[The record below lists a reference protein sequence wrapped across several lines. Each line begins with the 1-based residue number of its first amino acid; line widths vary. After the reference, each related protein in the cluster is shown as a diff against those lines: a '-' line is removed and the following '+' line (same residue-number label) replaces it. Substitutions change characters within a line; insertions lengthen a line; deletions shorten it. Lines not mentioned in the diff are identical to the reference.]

1 MQWDVAALHMAT
13 ISWSQV
19 AIAFIQ
25 GYWREE
31 PHSPSAT
38 SVSFPVI
45 YALPASCIYI
55 SLLAS
60 RELGF
65 ASISTVVEPLT
76 PKGGEASVRNAHLHN
91 SLMKVCH
98 LRLYGHHDIAEH
110 KQPTVAYQA
119 PGCLIRRDALFVQTQ
134 PSGQRHEFFC
144 SARNGKCENVEGW

>member
-1 MQWDVAALHMAT
+1 MVT

-38 SVSFPVI
+38 SASFSVI
-45 YALPASCIYI
+45 YTLPASCIYI
-55 SLLAS
+55 SLLAP

-65 ASISTVVEPLT
+65 ASIGTVVEPLT
-76 PKGGEASVRNAHLHN
+76 PAGGEASVRNARLHN

-98 LRLYGHHDIAEH
+98 LWLYRHHGIAEH

-119 PGCLIRRDALFVQTQ
+119 PGCLIRRDALFVQTR
-134 PSGQRHEFFC
+134 PSGQRHAFFC
-144 SARNGKCENVEGW
+144 SARNGKWENDEGW